1 MLRLNEKYLG
11 ARVTSDEVTRAS
23 ASYADVLAR
32 CQDGEERH
40 AGSLGWLH
48 VDNWASDDTIA
59 RIEDLSARLREGADT
74 FVLIGVGGSNNASR
88 AALCALGARGG
99 SLDGAHRVV
108 YAGNTL
114 SAFELRRVL
123 EDLEGREV
131 VIDCVAKNFETL
143 EPGSSFRLLR
153 QWLVERYGEKDA
165 ASRVIC
171 CGTPGSHLERLC
183 RAHGYTF
190 TTFPEPVGGR
200 YTALTE
206 VHLLPLAF
214 AGADIRALVA
224 GARSEEAL
232 LRDGT
237 RDPLANA
244 AWRYALIRRLA
255 WDAGLRVELL
265 SFFEPRF
272 RWLSKWYEQLFAE
285 SEGKCGRG
293 LFPASA
299 EYSEELHSLGQ
310 YVQDGTPQLMDT
322 FLDVIEPGEGDSLV
336 LGCSDIDD
344 HFGYLD
350 GDDFWDVNK
359 ASFAAT
365 RAAHAPALPC
375 PTIELDRLDAEHL
388 GRLLYF
394 LMFSCY
400 LSASLLDVN
409 PFDQPG
415 VEAYKQ
421 LMFRALGRP

>member
-1 MLRLNEKYLG
+1 MLRLNETYLG
-11 ARVTSDEVTRAS
+11 ARVSSEEVTRAS
-23 ASYADVLAR
+23 VERADVLAR
-32 CQDGEERH
+32 CQAGEERH
-40 AGSLGWLH
+40 AGALGWLH
-48 VDNWASDDTIA
+48 VDNWASDEKIA
-59 RIEDLSARLREGADT
+59 QIESLAAQLRERADT
-74 FVLIGVGGSNNASR
+74 FVLIGVGGSNNAAR
-88 AALCALGARGG
+88 AVLAALGARDG
-99 SLDGAHRVV
+99 SLDGTHHVI

-123 EDLEGREV
+123 EDLEGHEV

-153 QWLVERYGEKDA
+153 QWLTRRYGEKDA
-165 ASRVIC
+165 ASRIVC
-171 CGTPGSHLERLC
+171 CGTPGSHLEGLC
-183 RAHGYTF
+183 HAHGYAF

-200 YTALTE
+200 FTALTE

-214 AGADIRALVA
+214 AGADVRALVS

-232 LRDGT
+232 LRDDT

-255 WDAGLRVELL
+255 WDAGPRVELL

-285 SEGKCGRG
+285 SEGKRGRG

-310 YVQDGTPQLMDT
+310 YVQDGTRQLMET
-322 FLDVIEPGEGDSLV
+322 FLDVVEPGEGDSLV
-336 LGCSDIDD
+336 LGGSDIDD
-344 HFGYLD
+344 RFGYLD
-350 GDDFWDVNK
+350 GADFWDINK

-365 RAAHAPALPC
+365 RAAHAPTLPC

-415 VEAYKQ
+415 VEAYKR
-421 LMFRALGRP
+421 LMFRTLGRP